1 MSRGTL
7 ERFLSRSVTH
17 AGLCHTERERS
28 TRRLE
33 EDIRMLT
40 SAGAKFVGRA
50 SLAWTPP
57 RNDEAHFRAVE
68 RSAAKALEADPEII
82 LQACVFEIVTV
93 DAARIPVPAWVFRE
107 FGLKPE
113 KRSFQYEAMLYE
125 NGHLVDSW
133 SPGASVPDMSRL
145 ETRMWFYYRARR
157 YIDCGHEAI
166 HFGQVMIMDDADPG
180 HRGWLDMLGR
190 VRSYARKNARRRFV
204 LCDAHTHGEV
214 ENGRLLFDFH
224 SFPMRAKEIVAEAR
238 GEEDSVER
246 AEFVMGHIDSPFGRS
261 KGGVAPS
268 GWRCKSLPY
277 LAEVDNF
284 GRSDLAGR
292 PTGTWWLWGYDEI
305 SWFARQPET
314 YRNNWLIYA
323 WNWIREND
331 PNGFF
336 QMPARRG
343 IASPKDDRRVYRANR
358 RSRACPQGFG
368 QEDTIRA
375 IWAAD
380 AKSRRLTPEGAP

>member
-1 MSRGTL
+1 
-7 ERFLSRSVTH
+7 
-17 AGLCHTERERS
+17 
-28 TRRLE
+28 
-33 EDIRMLT
+33 
-40 SAGAKFVGRA
+40 
-50 SLAWTPP
+50 
-57 RNDEAHFRAVE
+57 
-68 RSAAKALEADPEII
+68 
-82 LQACVFEIVTV
+82 
-93 DAARIPVPAWVFRE
+93 
-107 FGLKPE
+107 
-113 KRSFQYEAMLYE
+113 
-125 NGHLVDSW
+125 
-133 SPGASVPDMSRL
+133 
-145 ETRMWFYYRARR
+145 
-157 YIDCGHEAI
+157 
-166 HFGQVMIMDDADPG
+166 MIMDDADPG